1 MSEDELTG
9 EDRCWPCAVAN
20 LVAGALVAGAP
31 LALVWGSASGL
42 QLGLAGAWAL
52 AASVFTIYRVVD
64 RGYLPGAGAVARAT
78 GLHDRI
84 GPGADTG
91 SEGREGGSEG

>member
-1 MSEDELTG
+1 MTG

-20 LVAGALVAGAP
+20 LAVGGVVAVAP

-42 QLGLAGAWAL
+42 QIGLAGTWTL
-52 AASVFTIYRVVD
+52 AAAVFTIYRVVD
-64 RGYLPGAGAVARAT
+64 KGYLPGADEVARVT

>member
-1 MSEDELTG
+1 MPEELTG
-9 EDRCWPCAVAN
+9 EDRCWPCASLN
-20 LVAGALVAGAP
+20 LAVGGGLAAAP
-31 LALVWGSASGL
+31 LALVWGAGNGL

-52 AASVFTIYRVVD
+52 AVSVFTVYRVVD
-64 RGYLPGAGAVARAT
+64 KGYVPGAGKIARAI

>member
-1 MSEDELTG
+1 MTEAKLTG

-20 LVAGALVAGAP
+20 LAVGGVVAGAP
-31 LALVWGSASGL
+31 LALVWGTGNGL

-52 AASVFTIYRVVD
+52 AASVFTVYRVVES
-64 RGYLPGAGAVARAT
+64 GYLPGAGAIARMT

-84 GPGADTG
+84 GPGADTD
-91 SEGREGGSEG
+91 SEGREGGSGG